1 MSYRVIWDD
10 QAIDALQRIYDA
22 AADKEAVE
30 HAVLRVGME
39 LSANPL
45 EAGESRDKGSR
56 ILFKHP
62 LVILYEIHEQM
73 PEVLIVNVGPFRRIR

>member
-10 QAIDALQRIYDA
+10 QAIASLQRIYDA

-30 HAVLRVGME
+30 HAVMRVGME

-45 EAGESRDKGSR
+45 EAGESRDKGNR

-62 LVILYEIHEQM
+62 LVVLYEIHDRL
-73 PEVLIVNVGPFRRIR
+73 PEVLIVNVGPLKRIR

>member
-1 MSYRVIWDD
+1 MSYRVIRDD
-10 QAIDALQRIYDA
+10 QAIASLQRVYDA

-45 EAGESRDKGSR
+45 EAGESRDKGIGSCSSIPSSFSTR
-56 ILFKHP
+56 STSDCRK
-62 LVILYEIHEQM
+62 Y
-73 PEVLIVNVGPFRRIR
+73 